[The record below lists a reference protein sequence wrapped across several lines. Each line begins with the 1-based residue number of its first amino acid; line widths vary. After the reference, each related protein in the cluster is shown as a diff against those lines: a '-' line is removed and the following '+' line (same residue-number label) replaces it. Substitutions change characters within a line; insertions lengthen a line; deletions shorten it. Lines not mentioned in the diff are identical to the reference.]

1 VKNKSDT
8 FQPANSKIKK
18 TIAELTPLDK
28 QTKALLQK
36 INEHPG
42 PPMHEL
48 SIPEVRQMLGAMSD
62 TLAGPRAE
70 VHEIEDRIIPGPG
83 GDLPIRIYYPPGST
97 PGKALPGALYF
108 HGGGYH
114 FGNLDSHDHV
124 SRYMCANA
132 GVIIIAV
139 HYRLAPEHKFPA
151 GVEDCYAALCWVAL
165 ESAEIGV
172 DRERLAVVGD
182 SVGGTLVVTTCMLA
196 RDRGGPDIRFQAALF
211 GLYDL
216 GDGKEFPS
224 RAELGTGEYFVSEET
239 VSHIREQ
246 YLTDPEKE
254 VNDPLVSPIRAD
266 DFSNLPPA
274 LVMVSEYDPARDE
287 NKAYADKLAAAGVP
301 VEYKCFMGTIHGFF
315 LFDGVL
321 DVGKE
326 GKKLVADRLRKAL
339 SS

>member
-1 VKNKSDT
+1 MAK
-8 FQPANSKIKK
+8 
-18 TIAELTPLDK
+18 LTPLDE

-36 INEHPG
+36 INESPG

-48 SIPEVRQMLGAMSD
+48 SIPQVREILGAMSS
-62 TLAGPRAE
+62 TLAGPSAE
-70 VHEIEDRIIPGPG
+70 VQAIEDRMIPGPG
-83 GDLPIRIYYPPGST
+83 GDLPIRIYYPPGT
-97 PGKALPGALYF
+97 TCGNALPGALYF

-124 SRYMCANA
+124 SRFICANA
-132 GVIIIAV
+132 GVIVIAV
-139 HYRLAPEHKFPA
+139 DYRLAPEHKFPA
-151 GVEDCYAALCWVAL
+151 GVEDCYAALCWVA
-165 ESAEIGV
+165 EQSAELGV
-172 DRERLAVVGD
+172 DRDRIAVFGD
-182 SVGGTLVVTTCMLA
+182 SVGGTLVVTTCLLA
-196 RDRGGPDIRFQAALF
+196 RERGGPDIRFQAALF
-211 GLYDL
+211 GLFDL
-216 GDGKEFPS
+216 GEGTDFPS
-224 RAELGTGEYFVSEET
+224 RAELSTGEYFISEET
-239 VSHIREQ
+239 VSCIRDH

-254 VNDPLVSPIRAD
+254 VNDPLVSPIRAK

-326 GKKLVADRLRKAL
+326 GKQLVADRLRAAF
-339 SS
+339 